1 MKIFHMEDGKE
12 VVYVQ
17 VQDLMYID
25 STVPVIPAT
34 IWESIC
40 QKLLGD
46 EGKVFVTDANRFDFI
61 RFECEEEVDYFKK
74 MDFIV
79 DFNEYKNYT
88 DKQMFEACNKFIKK
102 ANDLEKTWSNM
113 SEAEKKQNKQMLQ
126 EYDHLEYI
134 LSWLFEI
141 CAIKLDKGRTNL
153 PDFAKN

>member
-1 MKIFHMEDGKE
+1 MEDGKE

-46 EGKVFVTDANRFDFI
+46 EGKVFVTDANRFDFV

-153 PDFAKN
+153 LDFAKN